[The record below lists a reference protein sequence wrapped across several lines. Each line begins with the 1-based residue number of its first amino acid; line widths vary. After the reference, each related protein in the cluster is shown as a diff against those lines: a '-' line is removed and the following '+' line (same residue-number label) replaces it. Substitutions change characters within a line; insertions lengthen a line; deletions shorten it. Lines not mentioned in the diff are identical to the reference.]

1 MKKSLK
7 KNYIYNVLYQVLVI
21 LLPIITTP
29 YLSRVLGVKNIG
41 IYGYVLSIS
50 AYFILFGGLGISLY
64 GQREIAYVRNDKE
77 KTSKTFYE
85 LLILRIITML
95 IALIAFLFAFV
106 IRKNSYNLYYTILIL
121 ELIGNI
127 LDISWFFQGLEEFK
141 KTVLRNL
148 LIRIISVVS
157 ILIFIKSK
165 NDLVLYFIIYV
176 VSLILSN
183 LSLWLYLP
191 KFMTKVNIKKL
202 KILTH
207 LKPTLVMFVP
217 QAAVQIY
224 TVLDKVMI
232 GKIISDKTEVGYYT
246 QGEKIIKILLTLISS
261 LGIVMLPRIAQKFA
275 EKDNEAIKKYLNK
288 SFNFTIMFSLP
299 LIFGLIIV
307 SDTFVP
313 IFFGEGYDRVSIIM
327 KIISPIILFIGL
339 SGIVG
344 YQYFLPTKHQKEYTI
359 SVIVGAIS
367 NFTINMLLIP
377 KYGAVGAAIGTVVA
391 EFIVALIEIIITI
404 KFFDYKLIFIKNI
417 KYLLFSIIMFAA
429 CYAANKFLGLGG
441 YRLII
446 IDVMIGCIIYFALL
460 VMSKDE
466 LLFEVLRKIDNKI
479 RGVHEKSN

>member
-21 LLPIITTP
+21 LLPVITTP
-29 YLSRVLGVKNIG
+29 YLSRVLGAKNIG

-50 AYFILFGGLGISLY
+50 AYFILFGELGISLY
-64 GQREIAYVRNDKE
+64 GQREIAYVRNNKE

-95 IALIAFLFAFV
+95 IALITFLFAFV

-157 ILIFIKSK
+157 ILVFIKSK

-176 VSLILSN
+176 VSIILSN

-191 KFMTKVNIKKL
+191 KFITKVDIKKL
-202 KILTH
+202 KIFNH
-207 LKPTLVMFVP
+207 LKPTLIMFVP

-344 YQYFLPTKHQKEYTI
+344 YQYFLPTKHQKEYTV
-359 SVIVGAIS
+359 SVIIGAIS

-404 KFFDYKLIFIKNI
+404 KFFDYKSIFIKNI

-429 CYAANKFLGLGG
+429 CYAANKFLDLGG